1 VGITI
6 LSFTMK
12 IINTHLFTKNLF
24 LGAFA
29 SALMAT
35 SAFASSTITLSS
47 DKNNPTVWSDAMNWN
62 NGVINGETSA
72 DIAYMTLA
80 EGQTVGY
87 LTIDSDFDASN
98 IIPSVAGEYHITV
111 ADGFTM
117 GTGNPSNRLFFNAS
131 ATEAHIYV
139 DSGKWDVN
147 AGTAIVFGNAS
158 SQSVTFSKDTSIDTG
173 GQEFKVRSSYY
184 ANANKVATL
193 AGTINTSNN
202 FQVFGNSASGSSTTV
217 VLSGSVNNAKSLQV
231 TYYNLYNEQNVG
243 SAMELTGTVN
253 VVRSDGSS
261 FVTGY
266 GIGENSKA
274 TLLIKDGGVLN
285 ITNSSASGFVVN
297 AASHE
302 DSGVALEIQEGGT
315 MNLAN
320 NIALYGNSLNTNRA
334 VARINGILNANQ
346 VILGGAKNTRVDVGS
361 TAKITTKGNFN
372 VGSETYT
379 DNTKGAVL
387 NINGGT
393 HTIGA
398 NLNIGY
404 RQDNNVYTGS
414 VVNING
420 GTTTIKGALKTVG
433 SSNINITA
441 GNVVVNGNIEVA
453 THAKLIVSGTST
465 FKTDGNLLVV
475 HAGNDTANTQVVI
488 NTSGNKIG
496 GHIYVPETGKIE
508 VGASND
514 WSNVDFYA
522 RGGATK
528 LTITGGE
535 LKLNT
540 ILWADNKN
548 KQFTLDIADGA
559 KLILNTISADRTF
572 SGETYAGLGGVEGNA
587 TLKIL
592 NFDENKIFVIDVG
605 TEEEQSVFLSRVTF
619 TGLDKE
625 NLHFQYDATAGGY
638 WLSNIAV
645 PEPAEWAMIF
655 GGIALAL
662 AIYRRR
668 K

>member
-1 VGITI
+1 
-6 LSFTMK
+6 
-12 IINTHLFTKNLF
+12 
-24 LGAFA
+24 
-29 SALMAT
+29 MAT

-62 NGVINGETSA
+62 NGVINGETTS
-72 DIAYMTLA
+72 DMAYMTLA
-80 EGQTVGY
+80 EGQSVGY
-87 LTIDSDFDASN
+87 LTIDGNFDSAN
-98 IIPSVAGEYHITV
+98 LLPSVAGEYHITV

-117 GTGNPSNRLFFNAS
+117 GTGLPSNRLFFNNEK
-131 ATEAHIYV
+131 TQAHIYV
-139 DSGKWDVN
+139 DSGKWDAN
-147 AGTAIVFGNAS
+147 AGTAIVFGATS
-158 SQSVTFSKDTSIDTG
+158 SQSVTFSEDTSIDAG
-173 GQEFKVRSSYY
+173 GQEFKVRSTYY
-184 ANANKVATL
+184 ANANKVATF

-217 VLSGSVNNAKSLQV
+217 VLSGTVNNAKSLQV
-231 TYYNLYNEQNVG
+231 TYYNLYNEENVG
-243 SAMELTGTVN
+243 SALELTGTIN
-253 VVRSDGSS
+253 VVASDGSS
-261 FVTGY
+261 SVTGY

-274 TLLIKDGGVLN
+274 TLLIKNGGVVN
-285 ITNSSASGFVVN
+285 VTNSSASGFVVN

-320 NIALYGNSLNTNRA
+320 SIALYGNSLNTNRA
-334 VARINGILNANQ
+334 VARINGTLNANQ
-346 VILGGAKNTRVDVGS
+346 VIIGGAKNTRVDVGS

-372 VGSETYT
+372 VGSETYI

-393 HTIGA
+393 HTIGD

-420 GTTTIKGALKTVG
+420 GTTTIKGSLKTVG
-433 SSNINITA
+433 SSNMNITA

-453 THAKLIVSGTST
+453 IHAKLIVSGTGT
-465 FKTDGNLLVV
+465 LKTDGNLLVIS
-475 HAGNDTANTQVVI
+475 ADNDTANTQVVI

-496 GHIYVPETGKIE
+496 GYIYLPETGKIQ

-528 LTITGGE
+528 LTVTGGTLE
-535 LKLNT
+535 LNT
-540 ILWADNKN
+540 ILWGNKSASGVVLA
-548 KQFTLDIADGA
+548 KEFTLDIADGA
-559 KLILNTISADRTF
+559 KLILNTISADRTI
-572 SGETYAGLGGVEGNA
+572 SKETYAGLGGVEGNA
-587 TLKIL
+587 SLKIL
-592 NFDENKIFVIDVG
+592 NFDENKIFVVDVG

-619 TGLDKE
+619 TGLDRE

>member
-1 VGITI
+1 
-6 LSFTMK
+6 MK

-47 DKNNPTVWSDAMNWN
+47 DKNNPTVWSDAMNWD

-72 DIAYMTLA
+72 DMAYMTLA

-98 IIPSVAGEYHITV
+98 ILPSVAGEYHITV

-117 GTGNPSNRLFFNAS
+117 GTGKPSNRLFFNNEK
-131 ATEAHIYV
+131 TQAHIYV
-139 DSGKWDVN
+139 DSGKWDAN
-147 AGTAIVFGNAS
+147 AGTAIVFGATS
-158 SQSVTFSKDTSIDTG
+158 SQSVTFSKDTSIDAG

-193 AGTINTSNN
+193 AGTVNTSNN

-253 VVRSDGSS
+253 VVSANGESY
-261 FVTGY
+261 VTGY

-302 DSGVALEIQEGGT
+302 DSGVALELQAGGE

-320 NIALYGNSLNTNRA
+320 NIAFYGNSLNTNRA
-334 VARINGILNANQ
+334 VAVINGILNANQ

-372 VGSETYT
+372 VGADNST

-387 NINGGT
+387 NINGGE
-393 HTIGA
+393 HSIG
-398 NLNIGY
+398 NNFVVGY
-404 RQDNNVYTGS
+404 RDSNIYTGS
-414 VVNING
+414 TVNIAG
-420 GTTTIKGALKTVG
+420 GTTTVKGLYRNLG
-433 SSNINITA
+433 SSTTNISA
-441 GNVVVNGNIEVA
+441 G
-453 THAKLIVSGTST
+453 KLIVKGDIELATHSKFMVSGTGT
-465 FKTDGNLLVV
+465 FETEGALNIG
-475 HAGNDTANTQVVI
+475 HIGNDSETQIVI

-496 GHIYVPETGKIE
+496 TYIYLPETGKIQ

-514 WSNVDFYA
+514 WSNVDIYA

-528 LTITGGE
+528 LTLTAGT
-535 LKLNT
+535 LKLNS
-540 ILWADNKN
+540 ILWANNKN
-548 KQFTLDIADGA
+548 KEFKLDVADGA
-559 KLILNTISADRTF
+559 TLILNKIT
-572 SGETYAGLGGVEGNA
+572 GEGETTEITYAGLGEVEGSSS
-587 TLKIL
+587 LKIL
-592 NFDENKIFVIDVG
+592 NFDEKKIFVIDAG
-605 TEEEQSVFLSRVTF
+605 TESEQLAFLNRVA
-619 TGLDKE
+619 LDGQNKE
-625 NLHFQYDATAGGY
+625 NLHFQYDATVGGY

>member
-1 VGITI
+1 
-6 LSFTMK
+6 MK

-87 LTIDSDFDASN
+87 LTIDSDFDAAN
-98 IIPSVAGEYHITV
+98 ILPSVAGEYHITV

-117 GTGNPSNRLFFNAS
+117 GTGKPSNRLFFNGN

-158 SQSVTFSKDTSIDTG
+158 SQSVTFSKDTSIDAG

-253 VVRSDGSS
+253 VVSANGESY
-261 FVTGY
+261 VTGY
-266 GIGENSKA
+266 GIGDNSKA

-302 DSGVALEIQEGGT
+302 DSGVALELQAGGK

-320 NIALYGNSLNTNRA
+320 NIAFYGNSLNTNRA
-334 VARINGILNANQ
+334 VAVINGILNANQ
-346 VILGGAKNTRVDVGS
+346 VILGGAKNARVDVGS
-361 TAKITTKGNFN
+361 TAKITTANNFN
-372 VGSETYT
+372 VGADNST

-387 NINGGT
+387 NINGGE
-393 HTIGA
+393 HSIGN
-398 NLNIGY
+398 NLVVGY
-404 RQDNNVYTGS
+404 RDSNIYTGS
-414 VVNING
+414 TVNIAG
-420 GTTTIKGALKTVG
+420 GTTTVKGKYRNLG
-433 SSNINITA
+433 SSTTNISA
-441 GNVVVNGNIEVA
+441 GKLIVKGGIEIA
-453 THAKLIVSGTST
+453 THGKLIVSGSGT
-465 FKTDGNLLVV
+465 FETDGYLTVG
-475 HAGNDTANTQVVI
+475 HIGNNTSETQIVI

-496 GHIYVPETGKIE
+496 TYIYLPETGKIQ

-514 WSNVDFYA
+514 WSNVDLYA
-522 RGGATK
+522 RGGATS
-528 LTITGGE
+528 LTLTAGTLE
-535 LKLNT
+535 LNT
-540 ILWADNKN
+540 ILWGNKSSSGAVLT
-548 KQFTLDIADGA
+548 KTFVLDVADGA
-559 KLILNTISADRTF
+559 TFVLNKITGSATL
-572 SGETYAGLGGVEGNA
+572 SNETYAGLGEVEGSSW
-587 TLKIL
+587 LKIK
-592 NFDENKIFVIDVG
+592 NFDEKKIFVIDAG
-605 TEEEQSVFLSRVTF
+605 TESEQLAFLNRVALD
-619 TGLDKE
+619 GMDKE